1 MATGST
7 NFEAMN
13 IEAAAT
19 NWNLFKYL
27 EFDDGRLKYGNVYL
41 KLSLTNINLAEE
53 SVHQVTSDEKDV
65 DMAALVTTYLKINN
79 ILIIRERER
88 ESFINWSQIFYQTRA
103 VKL

>member
-65 DMAALVTTYLKINN
+65 NMAALVTTYLKINN
-79 ILIIRERER
+79 ILIIKRERER
-88 ESFINWSQIFYQTRA
+88 EG
-103 VKL
+103 